1 MTTNRRPLMGTSNIL
16 QLQDNGY
23 KSTVSA
29 ISEIIDNSI
38 QANAKNIDVILIRNN
53 TKTSSEVI
61 EEILILDDGE
71 GMDQDVFDKALQMS
85 SGTRKNAKSGLG
97 KYGQGLPNASISQ
110 TKRVEVYTK
119 AKNSPLLFNYIDLQE
134 IYESGEP
141 FLPNITKVSEIN
153 IPIFKEKLLNFPEHG
168 TVVRWVNPNKV
179 RPKTAKTLG
188 THIERVAGR
197 TYRYYIQ
204 GFKDKNG
211 MEYKCNINILVFDYN
226 GEKYAKHD
234 FLCKPKIKAFDPMFL
249 MKDTQAGSKPTS
261 LLFSEPAKKTFTV
274 EYDNQEIETEVTIK
288 ISYCPRSERDK
299 HGRNAG
305 NTDFG
310 KMYLQRNLGSGNDY
324 KNISI
329 IRAGR
334 EIDTGGFGFIR
345 DVSDPRE
352 RWWSAEVIIEPIID
366 SIIGIDNKKQQA
378 SNLKFLSSEEVSEQ
392 DHHEIL
398 NWISTYLEQ
407 NIKSVKNTIK
417 ADDATGSNG
426 DTSGNPKPKLPGG
439 GISEPGT
446 PASPKKPS
454 NQELEGA
461 LKELV
466 DWIKP
471 RYPDLSDEEMRRE
484 AEYALSLRDNHIF
497 VKSDLGDTA
506 LYDFK
511 VFGNKVLIEIN
522 VMHPFYDKFMRSF
535 EEKEDYTSERAIRL
549 LIGAM
554 VNADIQVQTNDNK
567 IISDRKKVKNRMFE
581 TLDDY
586 ITDLY
591 S

>member
-141 FLPNITKVSEIN
+141 FLPNVTKVSEIN

-204 GFKDKNG
+204 GFQDKNG

-226 GEKYAKHD
+226 GEKYSKHD

-261 LLFSEPAKKTFTV
+261 LLFSEPAERIFTV

-288 ISYCPRSERDK
+288 ISYCPRSERNK

-305 NTDFG
+305 SSDFG

-334 EIDTGGFGFIR
+334 EIDTGGFGFVR

-352 RWWSAEVIIEPIID
+352 RWWSAEVTIEPIID

-378 SNLKFLSSEEVSEQ
+378 SNLKFLNSEEVSEQ

-398 NWISTYLEQ
+398 HWISTCLEQ

-417 ADDATGSNG
+417 ADDATGANG
-426 DTSGNPKPKLPGG
+426 GTSDNPEPKLPGG
-439 GISEPGT
+439 GVSEPGT
-446 PASPKKPS
+446 PASPEKPS